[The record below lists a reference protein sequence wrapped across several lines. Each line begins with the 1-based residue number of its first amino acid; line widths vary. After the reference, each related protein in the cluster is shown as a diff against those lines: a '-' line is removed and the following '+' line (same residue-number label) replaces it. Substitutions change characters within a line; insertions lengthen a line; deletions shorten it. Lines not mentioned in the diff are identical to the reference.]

1 MMRSTLFAVAASLA
15 IAGASVASAQPV
27 GVDTGQADAG
37 VIFTPEEQKAVREW
51 IKRQRSVS
59 ARAGIAVGVVLP
71 DNVESYPVPD
81 DWGPSAADYR
91 YFHSGD
97 QVYFIE
103 PSTRKVVHVFE

>member
-27 GVDTGQADAG
+27 SVDTGQAGAG
-37 VIFTPEEQKAVREW
+37 IIFTPEERTVIRAW
-51 IKRQRSVS
+51 IKRQRGVS
-59 ARAGIAVGVVLP
+59 ARERVAVGVVLP

-81 DWGPSAADYR
+81 DWGPSAVRYR

>member
-1 MMRSTLFAVAASLA
+1 MMKSTLFAVVASLA
-15 IAGASVASAQPV
+15 IAGAPAASAQTV
-27 GVDTGQADAG
+27 SVDTGQAGAG
-37 VIFTPEEQKAVREW
+37 ITFTPQEQKAVREW

-81 DWGPSAADYR
+81 DWGPSAAEYR

-97 QVYFIE
+97 RVYFIE
-103 PSTRKVVHVFE
+103 PSTRTVVHVFE